1 MEEYVIR
8 LTEELDQELEKRAN
22 AQGVSKEQYLNNLA
36 KLFLSAS
43 HSIKREEFEKGYE
56 EMGAIN
62 LQLADIGDCCDGKT
76 EHNKRLNIFRRPKS
90 RGGK

>member
-1 MEEYVIR
+1 MKEYVIK
-8 LTEELDQELEKRAN
+8 LNEELDQELEKRAKL
-22 AQGVSKEQYLNNLA
+22 QGVSKEQYLEHLA

-43 HSIKREEFEKGYE
+43 HSIDREEFEKGYK

-62 LQLADIGDCCDGKT
+62 LQLANIGDCCNGKT

-90 RGGK
+90 SSGE